1 MGGISLKSISSEFV
15 ILIHHPAYHYCVIII
30 EPGPHQNRCMKT
42 VRRLRLIIPILL
54 VATLLVVFRPGS
66 GYVSAGDTKAPAP
79 TPTVQV
85 QVVTCDNTCVEAEP
99 VESSSPAGV
108 TPAQAMMSES
118 EPLVLGSIPDEQWAL
133 NKIGIYDLWQSTTGS
148 QEVLVA
154 VLDTGIDS
162 NHEDLSG
169 QVVAEVDFTDSL
181 TPGDVHGHGTHIA
194 GIIAAKSN
202 DIGIIGMAPGSRL
215 LNAKV
220 ADDMGRCYAS
230 ALAKGIV
237 WAVDNGA
244 SVINISVEI
253 RGDSPELE
261 KAIDYAWSEG
271 SLVIGAAGNDGN
283 DSPVYPAGYENCI
296 AVAATNQDDGLAV
309 LSNHGDWVDVAAPG
323 FGIYSTLPDD
333 GYGLKTGT
341 SFACAYVSGM
351 AALLFDIVV
360 DTNGDGRLN
369 DEVRAAIEA
378 GCQAID
384 IAGVGNGRIDAAGA
398 VAQVYDIS

>member
-1 MGGISLKSISSEFV
+1 
-15 ILIHHPAYHYCVIII
+15 
-30 EPGPHQNRCMKT
+30 MKT
-42 VRRLRLIIPILL
+42 SRRPRLIILLLVITTLL
-54 VATLLVVFRPGS
+54 VAFKPGI
-66 GYVSAGDTKAPAP
+66 GYVSANDMDK
-79 TPTVQV
+79 TPDSTLSVQV
-85 QVVTCDNTCVEAEP
+85 DVVTCGNAYVEPEP
-99 VESSSPAGV
+99 VGSNSPAGV
-108 TPAQAMMSES
+108 TPAQTIVS
-118 EPLVLGSIPDEQWAL
+118 EPEPLISDGPADNDKQWAL
-133 NKIGIYDLWQSTTGS
+133 NKIGIYDLWRSTTGS
-148 QEVLVA
+148 PEVLVA

-162 NHEDLSG
+162 NHEDLNG
-169 QVVAEVDFTDSL
+169 QVLAEANFVDGISY
-181 TPGDVHGHGTHIA
+181 GDVHGHGTHIA

-202 DIGIIGMAPGSRL
+202 DIGITGVAPDSRL
-215 LNAKV
+215 LNVKV
-220 ADDMGRCYAS
+220 ADDMGRCHAS

-253 RGDSPELE
+253 RESPPELE

-296 AVAATNQDDGLAV
+296 AVAATNHNDGLAI

-369 DEVRAAIEA
+369 DEVRAAIET

-384 IAGVGNGRIDAAGA
+384 IAGVGSGRIDAAGA
-398 VAQVYDIS
+398 AARVYDIP

>member
-1 MGGISLKSISSEFV
+1 
-15 ILIHHPAYHYCVIII
+15 
-30 EPGPHQNRCMKT
+30 MKT
-42 VRRLRLIIPILL
+42 IRRPRLIILLLVVTSLL
-54 VATLLVVFRPGS
+54 VAFRPGI
-66 GYVSAGDTKAPAP
+66 GYVSANDKDTALDS

-85 QVVTCDNTCVEAEP
+85 QVVTCDNTWVEPEP

-108 TPAQAMMSES
+108 TPAAQAIMDEPES
-118 EPLVLGSIPDEQWAL
+118 LTSDGPADNDKQWAL

-148 QEVLVA
+148 REVLVA

-162 NHEDLSG
+162 NHEDLDG
-169 QVVAEVDFTDSL
+169 QIVAEINFTDSP

-194 GIIAAKSN
+194 GIIAAKDN
-202 DIGIIGMAPGSRL
+202 DTGIIGMAPDSRL

-253 RGDSPELE
+253 RGASSELE
-261 KAIDYAWSEG
+261 QAVNYAWSEG

-283 DSPVYPAGYENCI
+283 DSPVYPAGYDNCI

-378 GCQAID
+378 SCQAID
-384 IAGVGNGRIDAAGA
+384 VAGVGSGRIDAAGA
-398 VAQVYDIS
+398 AARVYDIP

>member
-1 MGGISLKSISSEFV
+1 
-15 ILIHHPAYHYCVIII
+15 
-30 EPGPHQNRCMKT
+30 MKT
-42 VRRLRLIIPILL
+42 SRRPRLIILLLVITTLL
-54 VATLLVVFRPGS
+54 VAFQPGI
-66 GYVSAGDTKAPAP
+66 GFVSANDTGKAPDSALP
-79 TPTVQV
+79 VQV
-85 QVVTCDNTCVEAEP
+85 QVVTCDNTCVEPEP
-99 VESSSPAGV
+99 AESSSPAGV
-108 TPAQAMMSES
+108 TPPQAIMSEP
-118 EPLVLGSIPDEQWAL
+118 EPLISGSLADNDKQWAL
-133 NKIGIYDLWQSTTGS
+133 NKIGIYDLWQATTGS

-162 NHEDLSG
+162 SHEDLDG
-169 QVVAEVDFTDSL
+169 QVVAEANFTDSP

-194 GIIAAKSN
+194 GIIAAKNN
-202 DIGIIGMAPGSRL
+202 DIGIIGMAPDSRL

-220 ADDMGRCYAS
+220 ADDMGRCHAS
-230 ALAKGIV
+230 ALAEGIV

-271 SLVIGAAGNDGN
+271 SLVVAAAGNDGN
-283 DSPVYPAGYENCI
+283 DSPVYPAGYDNCI
-296 AVAATNQDDGLAV
+296 AVAATNRDDGLAV

-384 IAGVGNGRIDAAGA
+384 IAGVGSGRIDAAGA
-398 VAQVYDIS
+398 VAQVCNIS